1 MTKLCFSIDD
11 PAESLH
17 LQFLKDHAQ
26 DFKKHSELLHQLIP
40 DNLMLL
46 DYLLTFP
53 DRHKRVFFFKSF
65 WLIWVPAEKKR
76 KNLYFVIYLR
86 FQRSSK
92 LAVTTTKKFGCGGR
106 I

>member
-53 DRHKRVFFFKSF
+53 D
-65 WLIWVPAEKKR
+65 LM
-76 KNLYFVIYLR
+76 LR
-86 FQRSSK
+86 SGIECGLMAGLTATREYYSSNHS
-92 LAVTTTKKFGCGGR
+92 G
-106 I
+106 